1 MGGDG
6 DDRLVEVDSRDY
18 GCEFHHV
25 QMYVD
30 ALKPVAAYRELEDQ
44 LNALA
49 HKGSFDPFSGGM
61 RFLGPKALPERV
73 EEGRRLWEELLR
85 PDEVKLA
92 ALHHDDYSPVGQDIV
107 EQMLVGLGWRVTA
120 SYEGVATRSVLVTSM
135 DAKGVKMVVT
145 APLRAQPHSEERKEG
160 EADSDEPYEHFALGH
175 LARFRAQQRGM
186 QGVAV
191 LGFELPEEG
200 ALEAT
205 LRRYQKLHPR
215 LLLGGVRR
223 YEDTRAVG
231 AEGKQRKIV
240 LGSMSMLEAFAYY
253 ESDDKGAADRGTV
266 VRFVHRT
273 GSYASREGWGNPHG
287 VLPGLED
294 VLAEFDG
301 TSIPAYADHWVS
313 NVRDRRSFLKTLKDV
328 LGFTPKVDFNAG
340 VVAAGRAKIESTVTG
355 NNTARVKATCN
366 SDEILKDQSQIYLPI
381 NNALSEVGHVH
392 GFLAQVGQ
400 GVQHLASR
408 VRDLVGFIE
417 RVNNYRKITGRG
429 LSFLSIPRSYYGR
442 LSEAE
447 LAAAAGLDR
456 AAAEA
461 ALRRLQHAQLCSP
474 SGIVELDVTDE
485 RIAAALAGLAPAL
498 PAAALPKL
506 CHAVRRARYS
516 NLYALLRDHFD
527 EATYVKIVT
536 NQVLVDVQN
545 KDVLFQIFTCNIL
558 VREQGQ
564 EAPFLEFIE
573 RVCSQKTLED
583 GSCAPIKPGC
593 GGFGIRNFLTLFLS
607 IEVSKA
613 MHDADKAARDGD
625 KAAEA
630 SARRRVELF
639 TSQLDESNPVLTEIS
654 DAMTAEGN
662 ALEALDKLHDKSS
675 DSARKLQETAAK
687 VAKLKEAGNANL
699 QALSDRYAK
708 LMAEVK

>member
-6 DDRLVEVDSRDY
+6 DERLVEVDSRDY

-25 QMYVD
+25 QIYVD
-30 ALKPVAAYRELEDQ
+30 SLKPVAAYRELEDQ

-73 EEGRRLWEELLR
+73 EEGRGLWEELLR

-135 DAKGVKMVVT
+135 DARGVKMVVT
-145 APLRAQPHSEERKEG
+145 APLRAQSEEHKEDAA
-160 EADSDEPYEHFALGH
+160 EAEEPYEHFAVGN
-175 LARFRAQQRGM
+175 LARFRAQQHGM

-205 LRRYQKLHPR
+205 FRRYQKLHPR

-231 AEGKQRKIV
+231 AEGKQRKIM
-240 LGSMSMLEAFAYY
+240 LGSMTVLEAYAYY

-313 NVRDRRSFLKTLKDV
+313 NVRDRHSFLKTLKDV

-355 NNTARVKATCN
+355 NNTAKVKATCN

-408 VRDLVGFIE
+408 VSDLVGFIE

-442 LSEAE
+442 LAEAD

-456 AAAEA
+456 AAAA
-461 ALRRLQHAQLCSP
+461 ALFQCLRDAQLCSS
-474 SGIVELDVTDE
+474 SGVVELDVTDE
-485 RIAAALAGLAPAL
+485 RVAAALKGLTPPL
-498 PAAALPKL
+498 PASALPKV
-506 CHAVRRARYS
+506 CHTVRRARYS

-527 EATYVKIVT
+527 EATYIKIVT

-558 VREQGQ
+558 VREPGQ

-573 RVCSQKTLED
+573 RVCSQKKLDD
-583 GSCAPIKPGC
+583 GTCAPIKPGC

-625 KAAEA
+625 KVAEA

-639 TSQLDESNPVLTEIS
+639 TNQLDESNPVLTEIS

-662 ALEALDKLHDKSS
+662 AREALDKLRDKSS
-675 DSARKLQETAAK
+675 DSARTLQETAAK
-687 VAKLKEAGNANL
+687 FANLKEAGNAKL